1 MNTKVSIIL
10 PVYNGAKYLRGSI
23 DSCLAQ
29 THKDLELI
37 VVDDCSTDAT
47 PDIMRSYADPRVR
60 VIQNSVNQRLPRSLN
75 IGFKAATGDFL
86 TWTSDDNEYVPDALE
101 KMLAAMLREPAV
113 DFVYADY
120 WALDETSG
128 KKEPVQVPDELK
140 LDTKNEV
147 GGCFLYSRKVYDALG
162 DYNPYY
168 EIVEDYDYWIRI
180 WKRFRVRRCEG
191 PLYLYR
197 YHAQSLTTTRHHHQD
212 LFDVILKYR
221 HGYVP
226 ASKLGWS
233 AAYYFDNVRKSAKT
247 REEKEA
253 QKKHTIKMVW
263 GLSPAFFLWFLFLA
277 FIYSFRVKK

>member
-1 MNTKVSIIL
+1 MSEKISIVL
-10 PVYNGAKYLRGSI
+10 PVHNGSKYVRGSI

-47 PDIMRSYADPRVR
+47 PDILSSYRDPRLR
-60 VIQNSVNQRLPRSLN
+60 VIRNKVNQRLPCSLN
-75 IGFKAATGDFL
+75 IGFKAATGDYL
-86 TWTSDDNEYVPDALE
+86 TWTSDDNEFIPGAIE
-101 KMLAAMLREPAV
+101 KMLEALRREPAV

-120 WALDETSG
+120 WAMDETTG
-128 KKEPVQVPDELK
+128 KKEAVRVPDK
-140 LDTKNEV
+140 LSLDLKNEV
-147 GGCFLYSRKVYDALG
+147 GGCFLYSRKCYEAVG

-180 WKRFRVRRCEG
+180 WKRFTIRRCEG

-197 YHAQSLTTTRHHHQD
+197 YHAQSLTTTRHHQQD
-212 LFDVILKYR
+212 LFDTILKYR

-233 AAYYFDNVRKSAKT
+233 AAYYFDNVRRSGKT
-247 REEKEA
+247 SQEKEA
-253 QKKHTIKMVW
+253 QRTHTMKMVR
-263 GLSPAFFLWFLFLA
+263 GLSRLFYPWFSFLA
-277 FIYSFRVKK
+277 FIYSFRIKK